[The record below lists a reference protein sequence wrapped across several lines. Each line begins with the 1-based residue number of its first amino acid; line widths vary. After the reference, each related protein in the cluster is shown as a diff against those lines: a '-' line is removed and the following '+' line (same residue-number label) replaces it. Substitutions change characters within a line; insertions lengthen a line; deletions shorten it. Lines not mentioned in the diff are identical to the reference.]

1 MKHFS
6 NLFVFSATL
15 RSPVV
20 GQQRSKSLCFVT
32 TFTTCRLSQSSVG
45 LSQFAQYL
53 NLTSRNCGTEDKC
66 EFKFSV
72 YSMLASPQHTS
83 CFFFWY
89 FLCDEHKAS
98 RSHLHF
104 LWSAD
109 MMYSFNCSCP
119 PNVGSTN
126 NWIIQKISAFCRM
139 CVYSSFTFIVVLY
152 LFVSLLFLR
161 PGRSSVMYLS
171 NLEIVYSQTQ
181 LCHTGT

>member
-83 CFFFWY
+83 CFFFDTFYAMNIKPAVAIFIFFEAPTWCIHLTAAVHRMWAVQITESSRK
-89 FLCDEHKAS
+89 FL
-98 RSHLHF
+98 RF
-104 LWSAD
+104 
-109 MMYSFNCSCP
+109 
-119 PNVGSTN
+119 VG
-126 NWIIQKISAFCRM
+126 
-139 CVYSSFTFIVVLY
+139 CVCTVVSL
-152 LFVSLLFLR
+152 SLLFCICLFLFCFCD
-161 PGRSSVMYLS
+161 PAVAL
-171 NLEIVYSQTQ
+171 
-181 LCHTGT
+181 